1 MRLIMDKVYNANKD
15 LMRTDLP
22 DFRSGDTI
30 SLAMKIIEGNRTRTQ
45 VFEGVVIAISSG
57 GGLDKTFT
65 IRKISNGIG
74 VERIVPFHSPKIE
87 SIKVLKRGKVRRA
100 KLYYMRELSGKAARI
115 KERPSK

>member
-1 MRLIMDKVYNANKD
+1 MDKIYNANQD

-22 DFRSGDTI
+22 EFRSGDTI

-74 VERIVPFHSPKIE
+74 VERIFPINSPGLEKIE
-87 SIKVLKRGKVRRA
+87 INKTGKVRRA
-100 KLYYMRELSGKAARI
+100 RIFYMRERTGKSARI
-115 KERPSK
+115 KQKRV